1 MSLAMPQPVPVMP
14 KGARYRVCLPGDPA
28 PGFRQTTTTRD
39 SYSFESAAGRYLVLC
54 FYATARDA
62 GGQRM
67 LDVVRQH
74 RRLFDDQKISF
85 FGVTFDRSDIADG
98 RIQEVVPGI
107 RHFVDVDGEVGRLYG
122 ALPVTSTSGSGVI
135 ARRLWFV
142 IDPNMRIR
150 HVLEASEGAEDAG
163 IIAVLG
169 ALPPIDLYC
178 GFEVQAPILI
188 IPRVFEPELCER
200 LIGLYEAEGG
210 VDSGFMTEENG
221 ITVARTDHSHK
232 RRSDLV
238 LEDEALKSYLQARI
252 HRRIVPEIAKV
263 HQFHCT
269 RMERYIVAC
278 YDAETGGHFRPH
290 RDNTTKGT
298 AHRRFAVSVVLNEGF
313 EGGRV
318 SFPEYGSRSYTAPAG
333 GAVVFSCSLLHTV
346 STVTKGRRFVFLPF
360 LYDDAAAAIREANNK
375 YLAEDIGAY
384 NPDAR

>member
-1 MSLAMPQPVPVMP
+1 MNMTTHAPLQLARP
-14 KGARYRVCLPGDPA
+14 AYRYKVLQSGDPA
-28 PGFRQTTTTRD
+28 PGFHQNTTTRER
-39 SYSFESAAGRYLVLC
+39 YSFESAAGRYLVLC

-67 LDVVRQH
+67 LAVARQH
-74 RRLFDDQKISF
+74 RQLFDDPKISF
-85 FGVTFDRSDIADG
+85 VGVTFDPSDVAEG
-98 RIQEVVPGI
+98 RIREVIPGI
-107 RHFVDVDGEVGRLYG
+107 RHFVDTDGTIGRLYG
-122 ALPVTSTSGSGVI
+122 ALPISARTGEGLM

-142 IDPNMRIR
+142 LDPNMRVR
-150 HVLEASEGAEDAG
+150 HVLEASDGNEDAG
-163 IIAVLG
+163 IAETLKR
-169 ALPPIDLYC
+169 LPPVDLYC

-188 IPRVFEPELCER
+188 IPRVFEPELCEQ

-238 LEDEALKSYLQARI
+238 LEDEDLKKHLQARI

-278 YDAETGGHFRPH
+278 YDAQTGGHFRPH

>member
-1 MSLAMPQPVPVMP
+1 MNMTSASDHRASDSA
-14 KGARYRVCLPGDPA
+14 GRYKILLSGDPA
-28 PGFRQTTTTRD
+28 PGFHQGTTTREK
-39 SYSFESAAGRYLVLC
+39 YSFESAAGRYLVLC
-54 FYATARDA
+54 FHATARDA
-62 GGQRM
+62 GGRRM
-67 LDVVRQH
+67 LAVAKLNRQ
-74 RRLFDDQKISF
+74 LFDDQKISF
-85 FGVTFDRSDIADG
+85 FGVTFDASDAADG
-98 RIQEVVPGI
+98 RVRELIPGI
-107 RHFVDVDGEVGRLYG
+107 RHFIDADGTIGRLYG
-122 ALPVTSTSGSGVI
+122 ALPVASRVGEGLL

-142 IDPNMRIR
+142 IDPNMRVR
-150 HVLEASEGAEDAG
+150 HVLEAAEGAEDAG
-163 IIAVLG
+163 IVEVLK
-169 ALPPIDLYC
+169 ALPPVDLYC

-200 LIGLYEAEGG
+200 LIGLYETEGG

-232 RRSDLV
+232 RRSDLI
-238 LEDEALKSYLQARI
+238 LDDEGLKKYLQARI

-263 HQFHCT
+263 HQFQCT

-298 AHRRFAVSVVLNEGF
+298 AHRRFAVSVVLNDGF

-318 SFPEYGSRSYTAPAG
+318 SFPEYGSRDYSAPAG

-375 YLAEDIGAY
+375 YLAEDVGAY
-384 NPDAR
+384 DPNAR